1 MKFGQVELNNFEACK
16 LPQEAAS
23 AWSATMNEI
32 VGIQYRALLYCGE
45 QIVKGVN
52 HWFIAEME
60 MVLATP
66 QRHIVLLCINEFD
79 GDYKLVKESI
89 EVII

>member
-16 LPQEAAS
+16 LPQKAAS
-23 AWSATMNEI
+23 AFSILEGLTG
-32 VGIQYRALLYCGE
+32 VSYKPLLYCGE

-52 HWFIAEME
+52 YWFIAEME
-60 MVLATP
+60 MVLAVP

-89 EVII
+89 EVIL